1 MIVKN
6 LNVFSQNVQKNRLL
20 TDMILET
27 NKDFDILFI

>member
-6 LNVFSQNVQKNRLL
+6 LKFFSQNIKKNRLL

>member
-6 LNVFSQNVQKNRLL
+6 LKVFSQNIKKNRLL